1 MDIYRIFSIL
11 LMLFSSYNS
20 IHAQGINL
28 TSAPYNKACDNCQS
42 FSIHIEDVDGV
53 CIYRFDLNIEEDS
66 SSINI
71 LKIINKLM
79 ELNESRVN
87 DSRKRVDSE
96 NKIGY
101 VQILKHTPTIQ
112 TISMFCCNVKL
123 HSIKGVNIKDLLNID
138 GIYGRQEKIEFLQVY
153 NEIRML
159 VCDVVD

>member
-1 MDIYRIFSIL
+1 
-11 LMLFSSYNS
+11 MLFSSCNS

-42 FSIHIEDVDGV
+42 FSIHIEDVDV
-53 CIYRFDLNIEEDS
+53 VYIYRFDLNIEEDS
-66 SSINI
+66 SNINI
-71 LKIINKLM
+71 LKIMNKLM
-79 ELNESRVN
+79 ELKESRVN

-112 TISMFCCNVKL
+112 TISVFCCNVKL

-159 VCDVVD
+159 VCDVVN